1 MIKILLK
8 QLTILILSFTGITII
23 FFSLAQLVPGDP
35 VILHYGNLT
44 PGTEQY
50 ENAYQELGLDESL
63 VRQYLIFIK
72 DVLQG
77 DLGRSTVT
85 NHSVLEEFFTFFPA
99 TIELSLFAILIALV
113 FGVGAGVLAAVN
125 KNTWID
131 NLVISSSL
139 IGYSMPIF
147 WWGMLLILLFSLN
160 LGLTPV
166 AGRISFVFDIEPVT
180 GFMLIDTLLAYP
192 KYEFAAFY
200 DALLHLILPS
210 VVLATVPLAVI
221 ARMTRSAMIEVL
233 SADYILTA
241 KAKGVSNFKIIWV
254 HALRNALI
262 PLVTVLG
269 LQSSV
274 LLTGAILTETIFAW
288 PGVGKWMVEAIFR
301 RDYPSIQG
309 GVLLIAVFVILI
321 NATVDLLY
329 AAINPRMR
337 RPE

>member
-1 MIKILLK
+1 MIRILSR
-8 QLTILILSFTGITII
+8 QLTTLVLSFFGITLI
-23 FFSLAQLVPGDP
+23 FFTLTQLIPGDP
-35 VILHYGNLT
+35 VIIQYGNLT
-44 PGTEQY
+44 PGTEAY
-50 ENAYQELGLDESL
+50 ETAAKEMGLNKSLGE
-63 VRQYLIFIK
+63 QYLIYLGDI
-72 DVLQG
+72 LSA
-77 DLGRSTVT
+77 DLGRSTIT
-85 NHSVLEEFFTFFPA
+85 NHSVVDEFLTFFPA
-99 TIELSLFAILIALV
+99 TIELSIFAILIALV
-113 FGVGAGVLAAVN
+113 VGVATGVLAAVK

-131 NLVISSSL
+131 NLVMSTSL

-160 LGLTPV
+160 LGVTPV
-166 AGRISFVFDIEPVT
+166 AGRISYVFDVEPVT

-192 KYEFAAFY
+192 KYEFAAFI
-200 DALLHLILPS
+200 DALRHLILPS
-210 VVLATVPLAVI
+210 IVLATVPLAVI
-221 ARMTRSAMIEVL
+221 ARMTRSSMIEVL

-241 KAKGVSNFKIIWV
+241 KAKGVSDFKIIWV

-301 RDYPSIQG
+301 RDFPSIQG
-309 GVLLIAVFVILI
+309 GVLLIAFFVILI
-321 NATVDLLY
+321 NASVDILY